1 MKGDFMMVRRQGD
14 WLTARVG
21 DELVMMSAQTGDYVG
36 LTEVGARVWKLIE
49 TPQELNA
56 LCSKLQE
63 EFEVSAETC
72 RSDVEVFLNELVK
85 HGAISLDPR
94 LLLRFVQVDSRR
106 RVLIAEAV
114 LGLLA
119 AARSNK

>member
-56 LCSKLQE
+56 LCSKLE

-85 HGAISLDPR
+85 HGAISLDPA
-94 LLLRFVQVDSRR
+94 S
-106 RVLIAEAV
+106 AP
-114 LGLLA
+114 
-119 AARSNK
+119 

>member
-1 MKGDFMMVRRQGD
+1 MKGDFTMVRRQGD

-85 HGAISLDPR
+85 HGAISLDPA
-94 LLLRFVQVDSRR
+94 S
-106 RVLIAEAV
+106 AP
-114 LGLLA
+114 
-119 AARSNK
+119 